1 MLERF
6 RKRTPKKGG
15 TRRGRGASTGQGP
28 PDLITE
34 AAQRASKP
42 SASSLATF
50 DRLGQTLVATL
61 LVSELSGSDA
71 VELAGDLLVNLRGD
85 GNVCRHVVLDLQ
97 GVQYMDSGCVGIL
110 VELLTRLQS
119 NSGRIALVNTD
130 SNVEYLFKLTRL
142 DRLFP
147 MCRDVMAAIQAVE
160 RAG

>member
-1 MLERF
+1 MMLERF
-6 RKRTPKKGG
+6 RKRTPKKAG
-15 TRRGRGASTGQGP
+15 TRRGRGASAGQGP

-34 AAQRASKP
+34 AAKRAKP
-42 SASSLATF
+42 SVSSLATF

-71 VELAGDLLVNLRGD
+71 VELAGDLLVNLRAD
-85 GNVCRHVVLDLQ
+85 GNTCRHVVLDLQ

-147 MCRDVMAAIQAVE
+147 MCRDVMAAIRAVE